1 MRKVYRVLLCL
12 LLCVYSFTGIGQV
25 SSQVSDRQPPGL
37 SAITTA
43 DLKKDLYG
51 IAADKFKGRSAGTL
65 DELKSAV
72 WWVDQLKR
80 AGLKPAGDDG
90 TYFQFFSL
98 YRNRIASTTTISIG
112 TRSLQLW
119 KDFLLTQIAPA
130 AVTAPVLYLGK
141 ANNPGIASADVKGK
155 AVAVDVVP
163 DSINLDVSI
172 PEWRY
177 HRAVMTRYGNDL
189 LARGAA
195 AIIFISD
202 EFAEH
207 SWNYATEN
215 LNRGLY
221 DIEAGPNAAVTT
233 KAPVLWLHAS
243 AAAWVRDSGALLK
256 ADVVVESF
264 TYPSVNVIGLIS
276 GSNPVLAREHVL
288 FSGHGDAHGIRNAY
302 AGDTIYN
309 GADDNASVNVA
320 MLAVARAFK
329 KAPAQRSAL
338 FVFHG
343 AEERGLLGSRHF
355 VAHPTVSLESIVAVL
370 NGDMIGRN
378 NPDSAAALGLQAP
391 HKNSDDLAMMAIQA
405 NNEGP
410 RFKLDTAWDSPK
422 HVEGWYFRSDHL
434 PYARLGIPA
443 LMYTTLLH
451 ADYHT
456 PMDNA
461 ENIDY
466 TKLKKMT
473 DWIYRTGWKAANS
486 KSRPAPIAGFR
497 LER

>member
-1 MRKVYRVLLCL
+1 MIKSFKALLCF
-12 LLCVYSFTGIGQV
+12 LLCVDAIAGF
-25 SSQVSDRQPPGL
+25 SQVPVKRAITQPPGL
-37 SAITTA
+37 SAITMA

-51 IAADKFKGRSAGTL
+51 TAADNFRGRSAGTL

-72 WWVDQLKR
+72 WWADQLKL

-98 YRNRIASTTTISIG
+98 YRNRIAPTTTISIG

-119 KDFLLTQIAPA
+119 KDVLLTQIAPA
-130 AVTAPVLYLGK
+130 AVTAPVLFLGK
-141 ANNPGIASADVKGK
+141 ANNPGNATINIQGK
-155 AVAVDVVP
+155 AVAVEVVP

-202 EFAEH
+202 DFAEH
-207 SWNYATEN
+207 SWNYAVEN

-221 DIEAGPNAAVTT
+221 DIEGGPNAVLTA
-233 KAPVLWLHAS
+233 KAPVLWLHTS
-243 AAAWVRDSGALLK
+243 AATWIRDSSAQLQ
-256 ADVVVESF
+256 ANIVVESF

-276 GSNPVLAREHVL
+276 GSNPALAREHVL

-355 VAHPTVSLESIVAVL
+355 VAHPTVPLESIVAVL

-378 NPDSAAALGLQAP
+378 NPDSAAALGLQSP
-391 HKNSDDLAMMAIQA
+391 HKNSDDLATMALQA
-405 NNEGP
+405 NDEGP

-461 ENIDY
+461 QNIDY

-486 KSRPAPIAGFR
+486 KIRPARLKGFQ